1 MVQEMSVV
9 TPEIR
14 FFADCHWLM
23 ADNII
28 LLRITPMLPYE
39 WSNLRRLFDCKSTF
53 ETRSGPFDYWRI
65 RLEFDGNLIHWTV
78 SDGWWHPKTTTFDTD
93 YETTMTVL
101 FDVGY
106 DQWRKDRGIMDEAD
120 KAVKRL
126 NDSGIPATRSS
137 DPDYLVFE
145 VGESVF
151 RALSFSGVRTP
162 AFRPVVKRLYLCHAG
177 RFWFSM
183 YRLNVSSGAPPAVPA

>member
-1 MVQEMSVV
+1 MSVV

-151 RALSFSGVRTP
+151 RRSDACGKSADRSGQKSREDSRWLP
-162 AFRPVVKRLYLCHAG
+162 EDRRRSWQG
-177 RFWFSM
+177 R
-183 YRLNVSSGAPPAVPA
+183 GIGGG

>member
-1 MVQEMSVV
+1 MSVV

-137 DPDYLVFE
+137 DPDHSRRRPASTGSE
-145 VGESVF
+145 
-151 RALSFSGVRTP
+151 RTP
-162 AFRPVVKRLYLCHAG
+162 STISRIWTYYRRPSRSRTCTPG
-177 RFWFSM
+177 STRIIM
-183 YRLNVSSGAPPAVPA
+183 

>member
-1 MVQEMSVV
+1 MSVV

-65 RLEFDGNLIHWTV
+65 RREPDSLDG
-78 SDGWWHPKTTTFDTD
+78 F
-93 YETTMTVL
+93 
-101 FDVGY
+101 
-106 DQWRKDRGIMDEAD
+106 R
-120 KAVKRL
+120 RL
-126 NDSGIPATRSS
+126 VASENNDLRH
-137 DPDYLVFE
+137 
-145 VGESVF
+145 
-151 RALSFSGVRTP
+151 
-162 AFRPVVKRLYLCHAG
+162 RL
-177 RFWFSM
+177 
-183 YRLNVSSGAPPAVPA
+183 

>member
-1 MVQEMSVV
+1 MSVV

-151 RALSFSGVRTP
+151 RALLFSGVRTP

>member
-1 MVQEMSVV
+1 MSVV

-65 RLEFDGNLIHWTV
+65 RLEFDRIVAGLIVGLHGDAFNHDCSFIHWA
-78 SDGWWHPKTTTFDTD
+78 
-93 YETTMTVL
+93 
-101 FDVGY
+101 
-106 DQWRKDRGIMDEAD
+106 R
-120 KAVKRL
+120 
-126 NDSGIPATRSS
+126 
-137 DPDYLVFE
+137 
-145 VGESVF
+145 
-151 RALSFSGVRTP
+151 
-162 AFRPVVKRLYLCHAG
+162 
-177 RFWFSM
+177 
-183 YRLNVSSGAPPAVPA
+183 